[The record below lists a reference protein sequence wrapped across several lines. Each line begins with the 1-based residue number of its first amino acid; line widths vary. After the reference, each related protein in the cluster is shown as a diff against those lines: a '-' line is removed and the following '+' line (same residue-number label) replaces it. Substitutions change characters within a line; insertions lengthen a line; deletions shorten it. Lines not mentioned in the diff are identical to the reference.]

1 MNPGSAVRVARGI
14 RGAIMNSG
22 NRKSW
27 PWALVALAATLAVAA
42 CQDQRN
48 AFNPVRIV
56 CPGDFDPATN
66 TCRIDTG
73 GAPEN

>member
-1 MNPGSAVRVARGI
+1 MNPGNAVRVASGMRGT
-14 RGAIMNSG
+14 IMNSG
-22 NRKSW
+22 NRKSRR
-27 PWALVALAATLAVAA
+27 WALVALAATLAVAA
-42 CQDQRN
+42 CQDQRD

-73 GAPEN
+73 GTP

>member
-1 MNPGSAVRVARGI
+1 MDSR
-14 RGAIMNSG
+14 
-22 NRKSW
+22 NRSSRR
-27 PWALVALAATLAVAA
+27 WALVALAATLAVAA
-42 CQDQRN
+42 CQDQRD

-73 GAPEN
+73 GAPEY

>member
-1 MNPGSAVRVARGI
+1 MDSR
-14 RGAIMNSG
+14 
-22 NRKSW
+22 NRSSRRW
-27 PWALVALAATLAVAA
+27 VLVALAAPLAAAA
-42 CQDQRN
+42 CQDQRG

-73 GAPEN
+73 GAPEY